1 MDKKFAKFP
10 NPCYINYMAIIT
22 LEVQN
27 TGSYSLEELKS
38 LLLGYINKL
47 TANVPKHRRNLG
59 ILEGKASV
67 SFSDDFSM
75 TAEELVSL

>member
-1 MDKKFAKFP
+1 
-10 NPCYINYMAIIT
+10 MATIT

-47 TANVPKHRRNLG
+47 TNNTSTSKRKLG

-75 TAEELVSL
+75 TADELVSL